1 MIPRLHGNAWKQ
13 NKMSKSRSMGSYG
26 NSRVA
31 WMLGLDL
38 SLPSILL
45 EGKNHGGTDTWDN
58 DNLDLLNLGQ

>member
-1 MIPRLHGNAWKQ
+1 
-13 NKMSKSRSMGSYG
+13 MGSYG

-38 SLPSILL
+38 SIPSILL